1 MKYKFTALAI
11 ISFAAFSVIGA
22 AFLMVRDGVSSHA
35 RATPMQT
42 KVKPAKLAKAY
53 FAGGCFWCSEEHFEK
68 HKAVFEAI
76 SGYTGGD
83 IKNPTYRQVGSGQ
96 TKHIE
101 AVEVQY
107 DPTKLSYAALVDYY
121 WRHINPTQV
130 NGQFADNGTQ
140 YQAAIFPQ
148 NPEELAIAK
157 KAKALLAKSG
167 YFSAPI
173 AVKILPFKR
182 FWKAEA
188 YHQNYS
194 KLHPVRYGYYAKGSG
209 RKGWVKKYW
218 SGKPSLVAVKA
229 ASAQS
234 GQTEAVAS
242 AAKGFNPA
250 AYKKPADRTLRQ
262 SLTPLQYQVTQKSG
276 TERAFANSY
285 WNNKKEGIYVD
296 IVSGEPLFSSLDKFK
311 SGTGWPS
318 FVKPLNGK
326 NVTEHEDNG
335 LFSRRTEVRSKYGN
349 SHLGHVFTDGP
360 KARGGLRYC
369 INSASLRFVPLKQME
384 GQGYGKLI
392 GQFLPRGSGAH

>member
-1 MKYKFTALAI
+1 MKLSFSFGI
-11 ISFAAFSVIGA
+11 ISVIAVVLSGVVFSQFQG
-22 AFLMVRDGVSSHA
+22 MGETQA
-35 RATPMQT
+35 RATSMATKTKPQT
-42 KVKPAKLAKAY
+42 LAKAY

-68 HKAVFEAI
+68 HEAVFEAI

-83 IKNPTYRQVGSGQ
+83 IKNPTYRQVGAGQ

-107 DPTKLSYAALVDYY
+107 DASKLSYGQLVDYY
-121 WRHINPTQV
+121 WRHINPTQA
-130 NGQFADNGTQ
+130 NGQFADQGTQ

-148 NPEELAIAK
+148 NEQERNIAK
-157 KAKALLAKSG
+157 KAKQALGKSG

-173 AVKILPFKR
+173 AVKILNFKR

-209 RKGWVKKYW
+209 RKGWVKKHW
-218 SGKPSLVAVKA
+218 SGKDLLVPI
-229 ASAQS
+229 
-234 GQTEAVAS
+234 
-242 AAKGFNPA
+242 AAKDKQANGFNPA
-250 AYKKPADRTLRQ
+250 TFKKPSDRSLRS
-262 SLTPLQYQVTQKSG
+262 SLSALQYNVTQKEG
-276 TERAFANSY
+276 TERAFSNAY
-285 WNNKKEGIYVD
+285 WDNKKEGIYVD
-296 IVSGEPLFSSLDKFK
+296 VVSGEPLFSSLDKFK

-349 SHLGHVFTDGP
+349 SHLGHVFPDGP

-369 INSASLRFVPLKQME
+369 INSASLRFVPLKNME
-384 GQGYGKLI
+384 KEGYSTLI
-392 GQFLPRGSGAH
+392 AKFLPRGSGAH